1 MKLPCCNR
9 NIKKLV
15 YEAYFVF
22 TYWIVM
28 IESGGSLIRFYV
40 ITAKFSVTTPTT
52 PTKCGSITY

>member
-15 YEAYFVF
+15 FEAYFVF
-22 TYWIVM
+22 TYWI
-28 IESGGSLIRFYV
+28 SGGSLIRFYV